1 MKTIKKEIKM
11 RLSKLEKDSIIEVL
25 YDDAD
30 GEDIQEI
37 LTESGF
43 SDQMLRQL
51 VMSASMESVQA
62 LLEEKQSLLEN
73 SRSSNV
79 IYKDVPSTME
89 EYAASQLSKYGAIYV
104 NYWSTDCDGCSSAGY
119 TSFSTVSAFIDW
131 IDSSNEWCDG
141 SWGWE
146 FTTSDNLITAGPA
159 GYWGM

>member
-1 MKTIKKEIKM
+1 MKTIVKEIKM

-25 YDDAD
+25 YEDAD
-30 GEDIQEI
+30 GEDVGEI

-79 IYKDVPSTME
+79 IDDRVHGVTLQIS
-89 EYAASQLSKYGAIYV
+89 
-104 NYWSTDCDGCSSAGY
+104 
-119 TSFSTVSAFIDW
+119 
-131 IDSSNEWCDG
+131 
-141 SWGWE
+141 
-146 FTTSDNLITAGPA
+146 
-159 GYWGM
+159 